1 MLKVAE
7 VFRSIQG
14 EGMNAGIPMT
24 FVRLQGCS
32 IGCVWCDTKYTWDKA
47 GGVSMSVA
55 DVLSLCVDRW
65 VCITGGEPAQHDVE
79 PLAEFIDS
87 LKKLR
92 KMVCVE
98 SSGVG
103 SLDAISKANHLV
115 ISPKRHMVPS
125 AKALEWADEIKV
137 IVCDKSDI
145 EYALSLGFNDWI
157 RLQPVSQSKSATQ
170 LCLAAAAEHGLRVSL
185 QLHKFIG
192 VE

>member
-47 GGVSMSVA
+47 GGVSMGVA
-55 DVLSLCVDRW
+55 DVLNLCVDRW

-103 SLDAISKANHLV
+103 SLDAISKAHHLI
-115 ISPKRHMVPS
+115 ISPKRHRAPS